1 MAITDQGRLSLAI
14 LISAIFEDENK
25 DIIETAQQYISKNS
39 ELIEQIFILMIY
51 LMGNIMVHYNL
62 LSL

>member
-1 MAITDQGRLSLAI
+1 MAISEQGRLSLAI

-39 ELIEQIFILMIY
+39 ELI
-51 LMGNIMVHYNL
+51 
-62 LSL
+62 